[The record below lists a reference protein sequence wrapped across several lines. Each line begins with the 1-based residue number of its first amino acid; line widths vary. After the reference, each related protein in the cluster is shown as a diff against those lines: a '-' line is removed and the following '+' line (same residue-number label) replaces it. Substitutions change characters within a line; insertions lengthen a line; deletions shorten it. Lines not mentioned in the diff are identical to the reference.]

1 MSFRGLADFLRA
13 SWPLVAPTRAP
24 YFSLLVQR
32 KVSKRKHAPTSGS
45 GLRPDFPPSGAASG
59 AVTKGRPC
67 PFVPRS
73 ASCLASPCATP
84 PLGLLTGTMAPS
96 CLKVFFRSW
105 FSHTSHQAVKGAPS
119 GGRVEMSRRGAS
131 RRDAARGITGQGW
144 PVYAGPRSGIGRRE
158 PRRRRG
164 RMSGG
169 AFFCLLFFAQTKKS
183 ESPGGAK
190 REVSVGSIIGLKA
203 NPSRLTQSC
212 QSGPKA
218 LLLFTAKKSPAIRP
232 GEALLRR
239 SEGDQAISAKA

>member
-1 MSFRGLADFLRA
+1 MAGPAKRNQKGLPPTYGPACGVVPSLHHRSRGTTGCGPPTKGHPWPIA
-13 SWPLVAPTRAP
+13 SL
-24 YFSLLVQR
+24 
-32 KVSKRKHAPTSGS
+32 
-45 GLRPDFPPSGAASG
+45 AASMPLNPLRNDS
-59 AVTKGRPC
+59 VRP
-67 PFVPRS
+67 PEGGS
-73 ASCLASPCATP
+73 WSCLMVACRA
-84 PLGLLTGTMAPS
+84 
-96 CLKVFFRSW
+96 
-105 FSHTSHQAVKGAPS
+105 GAIIREVQEKLSDSSEPKSPS

-212 QSGPKA
+212 QSGPKD
-218 LLLFTAKKSPAIRP
+218 LLLFKAKKARPYGRAKHYSAGAKGIRQSLP
-232 GEALLRR
+232 KR
-239 SEGDQAISAKA
+239 